1 MAKKLSNKDK
11 QEIQARLEAGESVS
25 KIAKDLEYT
34 EKVVVDYLTNVF
46 QTFAK
51 IQAEKKVELQKAGRK
66 PIAKDLILN
75 KTRDN
80 KRGGVAV
87 MTKEASEVTDSY
99 FGRDSGLKNQDK
111 DITARDTL
119 PNDDGKAF
127 NTRYKNAIAPSRVK
141 D

>member
-111 DITARDTL
+111 
-119 PNDDGKAF
+119 
-127 NTRYKNAIAPSRVK
+127 NAIAPSRVK